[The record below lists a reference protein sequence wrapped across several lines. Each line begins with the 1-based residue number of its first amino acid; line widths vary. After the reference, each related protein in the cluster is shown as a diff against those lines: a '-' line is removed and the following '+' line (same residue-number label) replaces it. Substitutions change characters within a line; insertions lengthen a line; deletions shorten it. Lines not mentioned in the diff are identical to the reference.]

1 MLSRY
6 EKTSDGNFIIDV
18 SAPKVE
24 ALYNDFDKSAPYI
37 RRDLD
42 HDLVDYLIECARE
55 LKRESFVLRFTIDQS
70 PNDDKQSRIRKSV
83 NRYFVYLAA
92 CEQQRVMQMFRRSVV
107 LLGIGLAIL
116 FLSVS
121 VNHGLGTERSVAAN
135 VFAEGLTVVAWV
147 ALWESLA
154 MFLLEEF
161 PLRKNTALYRRLAN
175 AELTFRTGPDA
186 AINP

>member
-1 MLSRY
+1 
-6 EKTSDGNFIIDV
+6 
-18 SAPKVE
+18 
-24 ALYNDFDKSAPYI
+24 
-37 RRDLD
+37 
-42 HDLVDYLIECARE
+42 
-55 LKRESFVLRFTIDQS
+55 
-70 PNDDKQSRIRKSV
+70 
-83 NRYFVYLAA
+83 
-92 CEQQRVMQMFRRSVV
+92 
-107 LLGIGLAIL
+107 
-116 FLSVS
+116 
-121 VNHGLGTERSVAAN
+121 